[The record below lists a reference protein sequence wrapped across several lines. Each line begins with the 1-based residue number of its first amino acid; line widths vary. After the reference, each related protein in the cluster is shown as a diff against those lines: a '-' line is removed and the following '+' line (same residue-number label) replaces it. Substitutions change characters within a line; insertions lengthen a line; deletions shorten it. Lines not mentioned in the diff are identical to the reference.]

1 MKPYWPGIGSVCIAR
16 PRSLATAWHLCKL
29 KRPLDGPDETL
40 VRPARARLGRL
51 LHPPQGGDLLAPA
64 RPLAA
69 HFHRASPAAASAKG
83 TLDRSSFPSFDG
95 ITSESQRTGAQPW
108 VCTGT
113 CPNRRATEHRTACG
127 SSDASPTVLA
137 AGLSSSLS
145 FCLSMGGRRS

>member
-1 MKPYWPGIGSVCIAR
+1 MNPLSLKSAHAR
-16 PRSLATAWHLCKL
+16 PRSLATAWHLRKL

-40 VRPARARLGRL
+40 ARPARARLGRL

-69 HFHRASPAAASAKG
+69 HFHRASPAAASAKAHATG
-83 TLDRSSFPSFDG
+83 DLFLPLMASHLRA
-95 ITSESQRTGAQPW
+95 RTGAQPW

-113 CPNRRATEHRTACG
+113 CPNRPANEHRTSSG
-127 SSDASPTVLA
+127 SPAASPTALA

-145 FCLSMGGRRS
+145 FWLSMGGRRS